1 MRGHP
6 GVAGMKDMSN
16 TYVYIEPE
24 KYLMDILALLRSF
37 YPEMDIK
44 PVEPESREEIKAEAE
59 EAGYFFSIT
68 VFADGSANVIFN
80 GDIITFERGAFEEA
94 CDLPGCDEAFAGDE
108 HESFIRRKKAL
119 CRELY
124 SIFAE
129 DTGRELPWG
138 MMNGVRP
145 TKPAFVCALE
155 GRGKHEAAEFYKNE
169 YLVTDEKIDSSW
181 DIGVAEVNVLS
192 QCEHRDMSRP
202 GDVRGYTGGYSLY
215 IGIPFCPTRCLY
227 CSFTAY
233 PLSSVRDGG
242 DGYVEA
248 LIRELKECTSVF
260 PGRAPDSVYMGGG
273 TPTSLS
279 AKQLDRILSVVED
292 RYYTGPGIEFTVE
305 AGRADS
311 ITADKLKV
319 LKDHGISRISVNPQ
333 TFNQKTLDIIGRK
346 ASAEE
351 TVKAFNL
358 ARDMGF
364 DNINMD
370 LILGLPGEGVSEVS
384 HTMDVVKRLK
394 PDSLTVHSLALKRA
408 SAMGEWLEKN
418 GYGAITNTDEIQE
431 IARKGALEIGLK
443 PYYLYR
449 QKDMSGGFENIGYSV
464 PGKECIYNVAM
475 MEEVQSILGF
485 GAGTITKKVGVKQ
498 GAAYAVLPGRE
509 PALAEII
516 ASGNSLRQD
525 ITRCENYKDVKD
537 YTERVSELIQRK
549 KDLFMI

>member
-1 MRGHP
+1 
-6 GVAGMKDMSN
+6 MKDMSN

-37 YPEMDIK
+37 YAENDIK
-44 PVEPESREEIKAEAE
+44 PVVPESREDVKTEAEAE
-59 EAGYFFSIT
+59 GYFFSIR
-68 VFADGSANVIFN
+68 VFEDGSANVIFK
-80 GDIITFERGAFEEA
+80 DDVITFERGAF
-94 CDLPGCDEAFAGDE
+94 DAFGRDFVCSDE
-108 HESFIRRKKAL
+108 HELFIRRKKAL
-119 CRELY
+119 CRKLYEL
-124 SIFAE
+124 FKE

-145 TKPAFVCALE
+145 TKPAFICALE
-155 GRGKHEAAEFYKNE
+155 GRGKHEAADFYRNE

-181 DIGVAEVNVLS
+181 DIGVTEVNVLA
-192 QCEHRDMSRP
+192 QCEHRDVSMP

-233 PLSSVRDGG
+233 PLSSVKDGG
-242 DGYVEA
+242 DGYVDA
-248 LIRELKECTSVF
+248 LIKELKECTDIF

-279 AKQLDRILSVVED
+279 PAQLDRILSVVED
-292 RYYTGPGIEFTVE
+292 RYFTGPDIEFTVE

-311 ITADKLKV
+311 ITADKLIV

-346 ASAEE
+346 ASADE
-351 TVKAFNL
+351 TVNAFNL

-370 LILGLPGEGVSEVS
+370 LILGLPGEGEEEVR
-384 HTMDVVKRLK
+384 HTMEIVKSLK

-418 GYGAITNTDEIQE
+418 GYGAITNTDRIQE
-431 IARKGALEIGLK
+431 IARNGAQEIGLK

-449 QKDMSGGFENIGYSV
+449 QKDMSGGFENIGYSI
-464 PGKECIYNVAM
+464 PGKECVYNVAM

-485 GAGTITKKVGVKQ
+485 GAGTITKCVRAKSEEPVGEQ
-498 GAAYAVLPGRE
+498 GNGSGLT
-509 PALAEII
+509 LAEII
-516 ASGNSLRQD
+516 ANGKSLRQD

-537 YTERVSELIQRK
+537 YTERVSELIERK
-549 KDLFMI
+549 KNLFMV

>member
-37 YPEMDIK
+37 YAENDIK
-44 PVEPESREEIKAEAE
+44 PVVPESREDIKSEAEAE
-59 EAGYFFSIT
+59 GYFFSIK
-68 VFADGSANVIFN
+68 VYEDGSANVIFKDN
-80 GDIITFERGAFEEA
+80 VITFERGAF
-94 CDLPGCDEAFAGDE
+94 DSPDELFAFDDP

-119 CRELY
+119 CRKLYEL
-124 SIFAE
+124 FKE

-145 TKPAFVCALE
+145 TKPAFICALE
-155 GRGKHEAAEFYKNE
+155 ERGKHEAADFYRNE
-169 YLVTDEKIDSSW
+169 YLVTDEKIESSW
-181 DIGVAEVNVLS
+181 EIGVAEVNVLA

-233 PLSSVRDGG
+233 PLSSVKDGG
-242 DGYVEA
+242 DGYVDA
-248 LIRELKECTSVF
+248 LIKELKECTDIF

-292 RYYTGPGIEFTVE
+292 RYFTGPGIEFTVE

-319 LKDHGISRISVNPQ
+319 LKNHGISRISVNPQ

-418 GYGAITNTDEIQE
+418 GYGAITNTEEIQE

-449 QKDMSGGFENIGYSV
+449 QKDMSGGFENIGYSL
-464 PGKECIYNVAM
+464 PGKECVYNVAM

-498 GAAYAVLPGRE
+498 GAACAGLPGRE

-516 ASGNSLRQD
+516 ANGNSLRQD

-537 YTERVSELIQRK
+537 YTERVLELIHRK

>member
-1 MRGHP
+1 MRSI
-6 GVAGMKDMSN
+6 MEKK

-37 YPEMDIK
+37 YPEMDVK
-44 PVEPESREEIKAEAE
+44 PVVPESREDVKAEAE
-59 EAGYFFSIT
+59 DAGYFFSIT
-68 VFADGSANVIFN
+68 VFGDGSANVIFN

-94 CDLPGCDEAFAGDE
+94 CELTGGNDEFTCDE

-124 SIFAE
+124 SVFAE

-155 GRGKHEAAEFYKNE
+155 GRGKHEAADYYRNE

-181 DIGVAEVNVLS
+181 DIALAEVNVLGA
-192 QCEHRDMSRP
+192 CEHRDLSRP

-233 PLSSVRDGG
+233 PLSSVKDGG
-242 DGYVEA
+242 DAYVEA
-248 LIRELKECTSVF
+248 LIRELKECTSIF

-279 AKQLDRILSVVED
+279 PYQLDRILSVVED
-292 RYYTGPGIEFTVE
+292 RYFTGPDIEFTVE

-319 LKDHGISRISVNPQ
+319 LKNHGISRISVNPQ

-346 ASAEE
+346 ATADE
-351 TVKAFNL
+351 TVKAYNL

-370 LILGLPGEGVSEVS
+370 LILGLPGEGTAEVT
-384 HTMDVVKRLK
+384 HTMEVIRELK

-418 GYGAITNTDEIQE
+418 GYGAITNTEEIQK
-431 IARKGALEIGLK
+431 IAKDGAESIGLK

-485 GAGTITKKVGVKQ
+485 GAGTITKRVGVKK
-498 GAAYAVLPGRE
+498 GDGFGVSSDHELT
-509 PALAEII
+509 LADII
-516 ASGNSLRQD
+516 ANGNSLRQD

>member
-1 MRGHP
+1 MEN
-6 GVAGMKDMSN
+6 K

-37 YPEMDIK
+37 YAEMDVR
-44 PVEPESREEIKAEAE
+44 PVVPESREDVKAEAE
-59 EAGYFFSIT
+59 ELGYFFKIVISEDGNARFSFGGKEYG
-68 VFADGSANVIFN
+68 FAPENSSPDDFTAY
-80 GDIITFERGAFEEA
+80 
-94 CDLPGCDEAFAGDE
+94 
-108 HESFIRRKKAL
+108 KKEL
-119 CRELY
+119 CRKLY
-124 SIFAE
+124 DLFVS

-145 TKPAFVCALE
+145 TKPAFICALE
-155 GRGKHEAAEFYKNE
+155 GRGKHEAADFYRSE
-169 YLVTDEKIDSSW
+169 YLVTEEKIDSAW
-181 DIGVAEVNVLS
+181 DIGVAEVNVLA
-192 QCEHRDMSRP
+192 QCEHRDMSVP

-233 PLSSVRDGG
+233 PLSSVKDGG
-242 DGYVEA
+242 DGYVDA
-248 LIRELKECTSVF
+248 LIRELKECTDIF

-279 AKQLDRILSVVED
+279 ASQLDRILSVVGD
-292 RYYTGPGIEFTVE
+292 RYFTGPDIEFTVE

-311 ITADKLKV
+311 ITEDKLKV

-346 ASAEE
+346 AGADE
-351 TVKAFNL
+351 TVSAFEL
-358 ARDMGF
+358 ARKMGF

-370 LILGLPGEGVSEVS
+370 LILGLPGEGEAEVS

-408 SAMGEWLEKN
+408 SSMGEWLEKN
-418 GYGAITNTDEIQE
+418 GYGAITNTESIQE
-431 IARKGALEIGLK
+431 IARKGADEIGLR

-449 QKDMSGGFENIGYSV
+449 QKDMSGGFENIGYSI
-464 PGKECIYNVAM
+464 PGKECVYNVAM

-485 GAGTITKKVGVKQ
+485 GAGTITKRVAVKT
-498 GAAYAVLPGRE
+498 AAGQDNGSSGERGDGSSVRDTDPS
-509 PALAEII
+509 LADII
-516 ASGNSLRQD
+516 AVGGSLRQD
-525 ITRCENYKDVKD
+525 ISRCENYKDVKD
-537 YTERVSELIQRK
+537 YTERITELIERK
-549 KDLFMI
+549 KNLFA

>member
-1 MRGHP
+1 
-6 GVAGMKDMSN
+6 MKDMSN

-37 YPEMDIK
+37 YAENDIK
-44 PVEPESREEIKAEAE
+44 PVVPESREDIKSEAEAE
-59 EAGYFFSIT
+59 GYFFSIK
-68 VFADGSANVIFN
+68 VYEDGSANVIFKDN
-80 GDIITFERGAFEEA
+80 VITFERGAF
-94 CDLPGCDEAFAGDE
+94 DSPDELFAFDDP

-119 CRELY
+119 CRKLYEL
-124 SIFAE
+124 FKE

-145 TKPAFVCALE
+145 TKPAFICALE
-155 GRGKHEAAEFYKNE
+155 ERGKHEAADFYRNE
-169 YLVTDEKIDSSW
+169 YLVTDEKIESSW
-181 DIGVAEVNVLS
+181 EIGVAEVNVLA

-233 PLSSVRDGG
+233 PLSSVKDGG
-242 DGYVEA
+242 DGYVDA
-248 LIRELKECTSVF
+248 LIKELKECTDIF

-292 RYYTGPGIEFTVE
+292 RYFTGPGIEFTVE

-319 LKDHGISRISVNPQ
+319 LKNHGISRISVNPQ

-418 GYGAITNTDEIQE
+418 GYGAITNTEEIQE

-449 QKDMSGGFENIGYSV
+449 QKDMSGGFENIGYSL
-464 PGKECIYNVAM
+464 PGKECVYNVAM

-498 GAAYAVLPGRE
+498 GAACAGLPGRE

-516 ASGNSLRQD
+516 ANGNSLRQD

-537 YTERVSELIQRK
+537 YTERVLELIHRK